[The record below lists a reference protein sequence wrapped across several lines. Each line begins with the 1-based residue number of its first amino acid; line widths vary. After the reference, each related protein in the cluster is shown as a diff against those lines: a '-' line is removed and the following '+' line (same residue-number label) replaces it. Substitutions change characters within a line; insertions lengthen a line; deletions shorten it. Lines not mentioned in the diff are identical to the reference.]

1 MNADQTVTTDK
12 NGVYQFT
19 KVPTHFVVD
28 GTDQLAYYRICAA
41 VPAGYALS
49 GCAGASPLL
58 PDGGSF
64 CPAPI
69 LRRMLSIFY
78 VILCNDLRLIIFPQ
92 KGTRISKT
100 RFSLCGHRRNAPAD
114 AGGLRPLR
122 LRGLRNLPEISRSSR
137 ISQRWC
143 CQQRTGRCWSWWERP
158 CPRSS

>member
-1 MNADQTVTTDK
+1 MPPAPITPQRSFFIAIVSFYDSKTQNFCDYFQ
-12 NGVYQFT
+12 
-19 KVPTHFVVD
+19 
-28 GTDQLAYYRICAA
+28 AYTFFA
-41 VPAGYALS
+41 
-49 GCAGASPLL
+49 GCAGRDMPCPAVPEHRRCCQTA
-58 PDGGSF
+58 GSF

-92 KGTRISKT
+92 KGTQISKT

-114 AGGLRPLR
+114 AGGLCPLR

-143 CQQRTGRCWSWWERP
+143 RQQRTGRCWSWWERP